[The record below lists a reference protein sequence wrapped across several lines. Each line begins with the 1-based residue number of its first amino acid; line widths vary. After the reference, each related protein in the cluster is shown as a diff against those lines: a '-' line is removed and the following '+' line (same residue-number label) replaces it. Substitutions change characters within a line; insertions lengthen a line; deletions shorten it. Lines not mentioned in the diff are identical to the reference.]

1 MYVKVKGHEVIEP
14 WFNSKYAIE
23 LRAQTLGSQIVINN
37 PLHQQLFCSVLKY
50 PLKLDLHCKIADCL
64 HKLGAHKYCL
74 KQQALSPKQQWLMV
88 VLILNQFTLVTIKR
102 LEMYAYVKEQFNHVT
117 SRYRFDLGFMC
128 RRYCRYGTRI
138 ASQAFLLFAKMNEIS
153 I

>member
-88 VLILNQFTLVTIKR
+88 VLISNQFTLDCDHKTTRNVCICKGIVQPCHKQIQVLPR
-102 LEMYAYVKEQFNHVT
+102 VYVQKALSIWHEDSIT
-117 SRYRFDLGFMC
+117 SF
-128 RRYCRYGTRI
+128 
-138 ASQAFLLFAKMNEIS
+138 SAFC
-153 I
+153 